1 LANGDPSDT
10 PRQSEPA
17 ANGGAQRNA
26 KGEANQTL
34 IQVAFPQ
41 QANVVFFAAILTGL
55 ALICLTTIFRSYF
68 AVNGTQSNLVLCIG
82 AALVL
87 AAFGGQAT
95 VRVGGIIMAGVAAV
109 ALGLF
114 VYLQHVSQDLLL
126 EGTIHSFDHDR
137 YESLDITQ
145 KHPMLGRINN
155 QHKSDPKR
163 SRYDFV
169 IFKKEIDGQT
179 IDIGLTTR
187 NTKTEQL
194 LVVEVSDIEWAFG
207 GQRLEWELR
216 EETVGQDKILTLYQR
231 FGKKIVAR
239 ENVVGTG
246 RTMRN
251 TTDPFLISTAFAQE
265 TSPVDVPLMLAR
277 LKADD
282 TATRRGARDALSHAS
297 LDLIPVIMDAFHR
310 EWTNYQVKLGVCVA
324 LAQMLRTDKSRG
336 RAISG
341 KLSEDDL
348 NSLLDAAGDPDRT
361 VRVYATEFLFD
372 LGDTRTTN
380 LAIRRAATT
389 TDDNARYNWLF
400 VAQDGWRKLK
410 GPDKAALA
418 DSLNQAKQR
427 SGANTLPLFEKL
439 SP

>member
-1 LANGDPSDT
+1 LANGDPSGK
-10 PRQSEPA
+10 PGQGEPA
-17 ANGGAQRNA
+17 ANGGEQRNA
-26 KGEANQTL
+26 KREANQTL

-41 QANVVFFAAILTGL
+41 QANVVFFVAILIGL

-95 VRVGGIIMAGVAAV
+95 VRVGSIIMAGVAAV

-114 VYLQHVSQDLLL
+114 VYLQYVSQNLLL
-126 EGTIHSFDHDR
+126 EGTIRSFDYAK
-137 YESLDITQ
+137 YEFLDITQ
-145 KHPMLGRINN
+145 KNPMLGRINQN
-155 QHKSDPKR
+155 RTDPKR

-179 IDIGLTTR
+179 IEIGLTTR
-187 NTKTEQL
+187 NTKTEQVL
-194 LVVEVSDIEWAFG
+194 AVDVGDIDWAFG

-216 EETVGQDKILTLYQR
+216 EETVGQDKILTLYER
-231 FGKKIVAR
+231 FRNKIVAR
-239 ENVVGTG
+239 ENVVGIG
-246 RTMRN
+246 RTTRN

-282 TATRRGARDALSHAS
+282 TATRRGARDALAHAPLAS
-297 LDLIPVIMDAFHR
+297 IPVIMEAFRH

-324 LAQMLRTDKSRG
+324 LAQMLRADKSRG
-336 RAISG
+336 PAISG

-372 LGDTRTTN
+372 LGDTRTTK

-400 VAQDGWRKLK
+400 VAQDGWRKLT
-410 GPDKAALA
+410 GADKTALA
-418 DSLNQAKQR
+418 DSLNEAKRR
-427 SGANTLPLFEKL
+427 SGTNTLPLFEKL

>member
-1 LANGDPSDT
+1 MANGDPSGK
-10 PRQSEPA
+10 PGQGEPA
-17 ANGGAQRNA
+17 ANGGEQRNA
-26 KGEANQTL
+26 KREANQTL

-41 QANVVFFAAILTGL
+41 QANVVFFVAILIGL

-95 VRVGGIIMAGVAAV
+95 VRVGSIIMAGVAAV

-114 VYLQHVSQDLLL
+114 VYLQYVSQNLLL
-126 EGTIHSFDHDR
+126 EGTIRSFDYAK
-137 YESLDITQ
+137 YEFLDITQ
-145 KHPMLGRINN
+145 KNPMLGRINQN
-155 QHKSDPKR
+155 RTDPKR

-179 IDIGLTTR
+179 IEIGLTTR
-187 NTKTEQL
+187 NTKTEQVL
-194 LVVEVSDIEWAFG
+194 AVDVGDIDWAFG

-216 EETVGQDKILTLYQR
+216 EETVGQDKILTLYER
-231 FGKKIVAR
+231 FRNKIVAR
-239 ENVVGTG
+239 ENVVGIG
-246 RTMRN
+246 RTTRN

-282 TATRRGARDALSHAS
+282 TATRRGARDALAHAPLAS
-297 LDLIPVIMDAFHR
+297 IPVIMEAFRH

-324 LAQMLRTDKSRG
+324 LAQMLRADKSRG
-336 RAISG
+336 PAISG

-372 LGDTRTTN
+372 LGDTRTTK

-400 VAQDGWRKLK
+400 VAQDGWRKLT
-410 GPDKAALA
+410 GADKTALA
-418 DSLNQAKQR
+418 DSLNEAKRR
-427 SGANTLPLFEKL
+427 SGTNTLPLFEKL